1 MLWSN
6 VAELDGDGLS
16 VFRYRHRPPSSS
28 ADLPDIVVA
37 QLTLFFLEDFIYKNS
52 ECVVSKAFWGAP
64 AAPKS

>member
-1 MLWSN
+1 MRWSN

-16 VFRYRHRPPSSS
+16 IPRYRHRSPSSS

-37 QLTLFFLEDFIYKNS
+37 QLTLFFLEDFIDKAS

>member
-16 VFRYRHRPPSSS
+16 IFRYRHRPPSSS

-37 QLTLFFLEDFIYKNS
+37 QLTLFLLEDFID
-52 ECVVSKAFWGAP
+52 KA
-64 AAPKS
+64 S

>member
-16 VFRYRHRPPSSS
+16 IPRYRHRSPSSS

-37 QLTLFFLEDFIYKNS
+37 QLTLFFLKDFIYKAS

-64 AAPKS
+64 ADTKS